1 MSLCCL
7 ISGLFNFSDV
17 NFTGYEGENLTK
29 VLQKVSHSSCIMM
42 DRWKI
47 EFSKPE
53 EGEEEEG
60 DPIPYNIINNYFSIG
75 VVSIKVIKIK
85 LYYIR
90 NKHFSVGVESI
101 KIQASQ

>member
-1 MSLCCL
+1 M
-7 ISGLFNFSDV
+7 
-17 NFTGYEGENLTK
+17 K
-29 VLQKVSHSSCIMM
+29 VLQKVSHSTQIMM

-75 VVSIKVIKIK
+75 VVSTPYLTISSAIT
-85 LYYIR
+85 
-90 NKHFSVGVESI
+90 SP
-101 KIQASQ
+101 